1 MLSEGISLIIVDDEQ
16 EVARVLQLLGVDE
29 AVPLGDM
36 VKVLDRLYDVVFY
49 EVFEGSMAN
58 AEKYLHAYNVRRAIV
73 VHEGKAKAFGRDL
86 NWIKQSLQCKA
97 RLVEEGI
104 LPPPNLNFVR
114 QPPVWHQQEERDD
127 PYTELGYSR
136 R

>member
-16 EVARVLQLLGVDE
+16 EIARVLQLLGVDE
-29 AVPLGDM
+29 AVPLRDM
-36 VKVLDRLYDVVFY
+36 VNVLDRMYDVVFF
-49 EVFEGSMAN
+49 EVFEGSMSN

-73 VHEGKAKAFGRDL
+73 VHEGRAKAFGRDL

-104 LPPPNLNFVR
+104 LPPPQMKFVQ
-114 QPPVWHQQEERDD
+114 QPPCWQQPEEKDD
-127 PYTELGYSR
+127 PYADLGYGR